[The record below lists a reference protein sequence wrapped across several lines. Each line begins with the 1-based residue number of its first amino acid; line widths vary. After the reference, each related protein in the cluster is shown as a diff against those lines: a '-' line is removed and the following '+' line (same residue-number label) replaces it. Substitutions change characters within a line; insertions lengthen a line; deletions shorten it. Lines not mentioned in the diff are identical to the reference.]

1 MVGNIGNNLKEIR
14 LLRGL
19 TQEDLASKVQVSQA
33 MIAQMERG
41 SKSISIP
48 LGKEIAGALNCSLE
62 DLAKWKKL
70 I

>member
-1 MVGNIGNNLKEIR
+1 LKNLR

-19 TQEDLASKVQVSQA
+19 TQDELAEKVQVSQS

-48 LGKEIAGALNCSLE
+48 LGKEISRVLNCTLE
-62 DLAKWKKL
+62 DLAQ
-70 I
+70 

>member
-1 MVGNIGNNLKEIR
+1 MIGNNLKNLR

-48 LGKEIAGALNCSLE
+48 LGKEIARVLNCSLE
-62 DLAKWKKL
+62 DLAE
-70 I
+70 